1 MWLCAV
7 VFPEVRV
14 AAERLEA
21 AALLPLRPMFEAAA
35 LEPLRPMLE
44 AAALLPLRP
53 MLLFEPSTSAL
64 A

>member
-1 MWLCAV
+1 MMYTTACPDIVWLCAV

-35 LEPLRPMLE
+35 LEPP
-44 AAALLPLRP
+44 RP
-53 MLLFEPSTSAL
+53 MLLL
-64 A
+64 APVTIVCDC